1 MKFIK
6 TYQQQFEESKNVQVE
21 YDVRLLPSINSTIIG
36 KVFSKY
42 IINLMFLIWKNKIKI
57 QNFQKISGKIKV
69 LDLMEVWN
77 VV

>member
-42 IINLMFLIWKNKIKI
+42 IINLKFWFEKIKKKTKFLK
-57 QNFQKISGKIKV
+57 N
-69 LDLMEVWN
+69 
-77 VV
+77 